1 MYLWQATTSFCL
13 LASAALPTV
22 AASAWGFTDATVA
35 VQPKGAGINGGFK
48 EQISSSKP
56 LANPLVFT
64 GADTL
69 RITLTTQED
78 SSAKRPHQ
86 AFLLL
91 KDSQSGLDISYPFT
105 VKENG
110 KSRVEL
116 TQKEL
121 PLQFLTLPNPVD
133 ARVVIGGFGS
143 SEAYDHSVFKLAIE
157 RDVNIPIP
165 TAEAPRYGKLPEIH
179 HTFNN
184 DPTNPPIVITLAFVG
199 AVIAALPVLAGLWL
213 FLGVNLNHLPTAL
226 KSAPLPHAIFLA
238 SLTGFEGIFFLY
250 YTSWNLFQVLPAAA
264 VVGAV
269 AFVSGS
275 RALGEVQGRR
285 FAGLR

>member
-1 MYLWQATTSFCL
+1 MHLWQATVPFCL
-13 LASAALPTV
+13 LASAALPAA

-35 VQPKGAGINGGFK
+35 VQPKGAGINGGVK
-48 EQISSSKP
+48 EELSSSKP
-56 LANPLVFT
+56 LANPVSFA

-69 RITLTTQED
+69 RVTLTTQEG

-91 KDSQSGLDISYPFT
+91 KDNQSGLDISYPFT

-121 PLQFLTLPNPVD
+121 PLQFLTLPGPVD
-133 ARVVIGGFGS
+133 ARILIGGFGN
-143 SEAYDHSVFKLAIE
+143 SEAYDHSVFKLSID
-157 RDVNIPIP
+157 RDPNIPIP
-165 TAEAPRYGKLPEIH
+165 TTEAPRYGKLPEIH
-179 HTFNN
+179 HIFNN
-184 DPTNPPIVITLAFVG
+184 DPSNPPIVLTLAFVG

-213 FLGVNLNHLPTAL
+213 FLGANVNHLPTAL
-226 KSAPLPHAIFLA
+226 KSAPLPHAVFLA
-238 SLTGFEGIFFLY
+238 SLAAFEGIFFLY
-250 YTSWNLFQVLPAAA
+250 YTSWNLFQILPAAA
-264 VVGAV
+264 AVGAV

>member
-1 MYLWQATTSFCL
+1 MHLWQATAPLCL

-22 AASAWGFTDATVA
+22 AASAWGFTDASVA

-56 LANPLVFT
+56 LASPLAFT

-69 RITLTTQED
+69 RVTLTTQEG

-105 VKENG
+105 
-110 KSRVEL
+110 

-143 SEAYDHSVFKLAIE
+143 SEAYDHSVFKLSIE

-179 HTFNN
+179 HTFKN

-199 AVIAALPVLAGLWL
+199 AVIASLPVLAGLWL

-226 KSAPLPHAIFLA
+226 KSAPLPHAVFLA
-238 SLTGFEGIFFLY
+238 SLAGFEGIFFLY

-285 FAGLR
+285 LAGLR